1 MGRYRFLSW
10 YRLKSNQDHLFLKI
24 SGKEY
29 LEEQPMSLDDADA
42 LAVETV
48 EATREIHEILE
59 QDRRILVIKLDIRDF
74 AFEDLNFVPF
84 MKYTIAA
91 ASQGLDIAFFEVWG
105 ANSQW
110 NYIASFLPKHVRDKI
125 VIK

>member
-1 MGRYRFLSW
+1 
-10 YRLKSNQDHLFLKI
+10 LFLKI